1 MYGAEVMLLNLIE
14 EQIKLGLEPTIA
26 SISEKNIQDK
36 PIETEAEKRN
46 FSIKKFKMI
55 PGPNIAGALK
65 ILRFAHKEGFNLL
78 HTHGYKGNVLFGLM
92 PKAIRQLPLLATL
105 HGYTSTKGLSKNKFY
120 EWADYISHK
129 FIDTVV
135 LVNKGMMNNP
145 KLKNRKGVNYNIIN
159 NGIPVHNKQFKDSTI
174 YLPIQTIQK
183 AQLYRTIKD
192 FCNKGFTIGTIG
204 RLSAEKGYDTLIVAI
219 SILRK
224 KGINARLII
233 IGEGGQR
240 NYLENIT
247 SQHELSNHILMPGY
261 IQDAKHYIP
270 FFNVYVNSSLT
281 EGLPITLLEVMQAKV
296 PIIATKVGGIPNVL
310 RDGDAGLLVFPCK
323 PYSLANAIMRIYH
336 NKDLA
341 EKMIQKAYN
350 RVSAHYSSK
359 IMASKYLNIYKELI

>member
-1 MYGAEVMLLNLIE
+1 MKILHIIDSAGMYGAEVMLLNLIE

-26 SISEKNIQDK
+26 SISEKNIQEK
-36 PIETEAEKRN
+36 PIETEAEKRK

-174 YLPIQTIQK
+174 YLPIQAIQK

-204 RLSAEKGYDTLIVAI
+204 RLSTEKGYDTLIVAI

-224 KGINARLII
+224 KGINAHLII

-270 FFNVYVNSSLT
+270 FFNVYVNRFH
-281 EGLPITLLEVMQAKV
+281 
-296 PIIATKVGGIPNVL
+296 VGKKRSQWKKTYYNK
-310 RDGDAGLLVFPCK
+310 AQFPCFF
-323 PYSLANAIMRIYH
+323 Y
-336 NKDLA
+336 
-341 EKMIQKAYN
+341 
-350 RVSAHYSSK
+350 RVTFH
-359 IMASKYLNIYKELI
+359 